1 MSIGKNVWAWAPILV
16 VVILGGT
23 TIPARAAD
31 KETVAKTRKYME
43 DESRA
48 KAILFFMHPTATFQK
63 MDHVRTTGVIDA
75 RTKKE
80 RAGHYCLEY
89 RFSWKSALFDDNN
102 TTILQA
108 FFDDD
113 GKLDEIVGGKTT
125 TFVKPFTASNV
136 VLAALKE
143 QIVEAFEEDPA
154 SQRFV
159 KKLIEDQDVRKL
171 LTFMLQRGQK

>member
-1 MSIGKNVWAWAPILV
+1 MNVGKNSWAWTPLV
-16 VVILGGT
+16 VLVVLGGT
-23 TIPARAAD
+23 AIPARAAD
-31 KETVAKTRKYME
+31 KETIAKTRKYME
-43 DESRA
+43 DEGRA
-48 KAILFFMHPTATFQK
+48 KSILFFMHPTATFQK
-63 MDHVRTTGVIDA
+63 LDLVRTTGVIDA

-80 RAGHYCLEY
+80 REGHYCLEY
-89 RFSWKSALFDDNN
+89 RFGWKSALFDDDN

-136 VLAALKE
+136 VLAAVKE
-143 QIVEAFEEDPA
+143 QIVEAFEEDA
-154 SQRFV
+154 AAQRIV
-159 KKLIEDQDVRKL
+159 KGLIEDQDVRKL